1 MADSVPVSDVV
12 CVDDMGKARVM
23 EPVLADKVANLKDQC
38 AEFMNDI
45 ELYRESVDTFIG
57 VMDHLA
63 KQVEREKRDAIV
75 VSNKLA
81 SLPNKTEEEIAKLQV
96 TAWAGSQIEQKT
108 TELERYKIEHRSLQ
122 KIESDQTDLINRLS
136 FQS

>member
-23 EPVLADKVANLKDQC
+23 EPVLADKVAGLRDQC
-38 AEFMNDI
+38 AEFMSDI
-45 ELYRESVDTFIG
+45 ELYREAVDAFIG
-57 VMDHLA
+57 VMDRLA

-81 SLPNKTEEEIAKLQV
+81 SLPIKAEEEIATLQ
-96 TAWAGSQIEQKT
+96 SQIEQKT

-122 KIESDQTDLINRLS
+122 KIESDQIDLINRLS
-136 FQS
+136 FQN

>member
-23 EPVLADKVANLKDQC
+23 EPVLADKVAGLRDQC
-38 AEFMNDI
+38 TEFMSDI
-45 ELYRESVDTFIG
+45 ELYREAVDTFIG

-63 KQVEREKRDAIV
+63 KQVEREKREAIV
-75 VSNKLA
+75 ASNKLA
-81 SLPNKTEEEIAKLQV
+81 SLPNKAEEEIATLQ
-96 TAWAGSQIEQKT
+96 TQIEQKT

-136 FQS
+136 FQN

>member
-23 EPVLADKVANLKDQC
+23 EPVLADKVADLRDQC
-38 AEFMNDI
+38 AEFMSDI

-63 KQVEREKRDAIV
+63 KQVEREKREAIV

-81 SLPNKTEEEIAKLQV
+81 SLSNKAEEEFAKLQ
-96 TAWAGSQIEQKT
+96 SQIEQKS

-136 FQS
+136 FQN